1 MAHMPCPIGRPE
13 WRPISL
19 GTGHNTVTV
28 APGRSGWRLPP
39 ARLCTGGEG
48 ESVVMGENVSLRA
61 LADFAGRAMGALG
74 IIRGLREAAG
84 GGDRESSLAEDRGR
98 ETRGKRKRTG
108 RKSRAK
114 RLEKRLRRDAR
125 KCRERAIRAEEKA
138 RRLEARLR
146 EKVGQMAQPDRRR
159 AGRADDGQATAG
171 QPPRRQAA
179 SGEAR
184 RRGKNAATDM
194 DVAAGVREGLLAAA
208 TLAEALTRAGWT
220 PPPVT
225 GADPSAKACPDAR
238 HGVTRRHEAP
248 PELAERP
255 RGIHPE
261 TGLGIESG
269 ESRRVMT
276 PEDAR
281 RSTRS
286 AARRARRAERRRH
299 EAEEAFVSAAGMG
312 QLPQAH
318 RECLQNER
326 RRRVSGGARSL
337 PCSQGGHVSDAQRP
351 LQAKRTEK
359 PYKMYGRSTSVM
371 QGEVSQTASFREK
384 SGLPRGNSSGHARG
398 RRGQLRR
405 EDTVRF
411 PGHATMPGETGR
423 RHAGWDSLVHSQCR
437 TSERFL
443 RQSALKQRHRSG
455 IHRTARRAD
464 ARWHERAY
472 GDVPRTDPRIEA
484 MDTGFLSP
492 MRRLAAAVLLTP
504 QGRPMRNL
512 LRLPTL
518 GAATLQDLRL

>member
-1 MAHMPCPIGRPE
+1 MPCPVGRPE

-146 EKVGQMAQPDRRR
+146 EKVGLMAQPDRRH
-159 AGRADDGQATAG
+159 AGRADDGQATAS
-171 QPPRRQAA
+171 QPPRRQRA

-184 RRGKNAATDM
+184 RRGKTPATDM

-208 TLAEALTRAGWT
+208 TVAEALTRAGWT

-225 GADPSAKACPDAR
+225 GEDTSAKACLDAR
-238 HGVTRRHEAP
+238 HGVVRRHEAP

-269 ESRRVMT
+269 EPRRVMT
-276 PEDAR
+276 PGDAR
-281 RSTRS
+281 RTTRS

-351 LQAKRTEK
+351 LQAKRTSK

-423 RHAGWDSLVHSQCR
+423 RRGGWDSPANSQCR
-437 TSERFL
+437 TSERLL
-443 RQSALKQRHRSG
+443 RQSALRQRHGSG

-464 ARWHERAY
+464 ARWHERAHW
-472 GDVPRTDPRIEA
+472 DVPRTDPRIEA

-512 LRLPTL
+512 LRLRTL

>member
-1 MAHMPCPIGRPE
+1 MK
-13 WRPISL
+13 
-19 GTGHNTVTV
+19 T
-28 APGRSGWRLPP
+28 
-39 ARLCTGGEG
+39 
-48 ESVVMGENVSLRA
+48 MGENVSLRA

-146 EKVGQMAQPDRRR
+146 EKVGPMAQPDRRP
-159 AGRADDGQATAG
+159 AGRADDGQATAS
-171 QPPRRQAA
+171 QPPRRRKA
-179 SGEAR
+179 SGEAG
-184 RRGKNAATDM
+184 RRGKNAVTDM

-208 TLAEALTRAGWT
+208 TVAEALTRAGWT

-225 GADPSAKACPDAR
+225 GAAPSAKACPDAR

-248 PELAERP
+248 PRLAERP

-276 PEDAR
+276 PGDAR
-281 RSTRS
+281 RPTRS

-423 RHAGWDSLVHSQCR
+423 RRGGWDSPAHSQCR

-443 RQSALKQRHRSG
+443 RQSALTQRHRSG